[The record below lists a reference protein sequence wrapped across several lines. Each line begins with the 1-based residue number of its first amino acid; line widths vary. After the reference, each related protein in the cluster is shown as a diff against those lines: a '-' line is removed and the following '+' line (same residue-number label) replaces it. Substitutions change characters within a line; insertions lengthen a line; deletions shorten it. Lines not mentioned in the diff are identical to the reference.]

1 MRVRAWADGCWRAQ
15 RGAGRWGARG
25 LQRGKAVAGDEA
37 RELSGVKRCS
47 PVRAGGSPAHW
58 MCEQVGRSA
67 HNTRTSSERSWAPSA
82 SLVTMARTWLTHCSR
97 RGPHDFLTLVH
108 GRRTSSSVRRALAA
122 SIGGVMGP
130 SEGAERGAR
139 VQFFLSVFALNVGGL
154 RAR

>member
-1 MRVRAWADGCWRAQ
+1 MREACSAARQWREM
-15 RGAGRWGARG
+15 RPGS
-25 LQRGKAVAGDEA
+25 
-37 RELSGVKRCS
+37 LSAGVKSCS

-130 SEGAERGAR
+130 SEGAEPEAR
-139 VQFFLSVFALNVGGL
+139 PCNSFYLCLH
-154 RAR
+154 